1 MDSADAYEPSI
12 PRLQL
17 NLCIWLP
24 QRPECVSLPWEI
36 PAHVDLASNDLPLY
50 LTHHVSDALV
60 RVDSAAAGLVIIR
73 VWYYKHREISADA
86 ECCIYDASGG
96 RTVSGLEDFLSCVED
111 GSRSGG
117 AVADLHLEMGYD
129 PGRHAIPAPMATE
142 SLPDGLVKQCRTF
155 TDYPVCQLFELFSLQ
170 ASDRASIV
178 AEIGQKRTVTGSDM
192 AQLLVAMAQRALQA
206 TLRRQ
211 RLYKAHRYVTAV
223 TAQLLWDHP
232 IVPCV
237 LGHLHA
243 QSDRMLHQARPA
255 ARSRAR
261 AEARLFLQLIVVQQR
276 ENMDELRAAYQHLC
290 ENETPESYQ
299 DASVHASGSKSQTVL
314 SIPGVGLLLEH
325 AELALDSLTL
335 HQAVRDRVK
344 TLLHAQLSSEVSY
357 DAEIEGGEIAV
368 KELLEVDLVVQN
380 LEKML
385 CDGLAKPCDLVAA
398 LHVRVFDA
406 INKESLRE
414 KITNRL
420 GGTTL
425 GVLVTQRLELLEHT
439 YLQDGELCA
448 RANSRGRNGK
458 PRSVMEDLDRLIG
471 LLPERSS
478 RLEDERSMKKIKAA
492 RLPPSDPLVQELN
505 AKFAEIP
512 VPALVPGAAHP
523 PAELNK
529 HQLATWL
536 GALPAIAELAYGSQR
551 SVKLCDVRY
560 VVMEMVELG
569 AKQSRRSWK
578 NSAPSVT
585 YMAMIMTVIKLAW
598 VAQRRMTGRGDA
610 GATATAAVDVD
621 PVLEPGVAS
630 EQTRRA
636 VGEEIVK
643 LDNEALMLQKHAE
656 VSSADVKQM
665 KRGLRALLELLRRAA
680 EKVDGI
686 DAGLFLQKVRLRVS
700 EALTQAA
707 DIHEASLLIEDGN
720 LGDVLAEAVGDV
732 PVEEVQLTKLIYAL
746 TYRTTVDSVIKKCS
760 RGAAREWLQVLM
772 LRKPMIHK
780 AEDTPHTKDP
790 LAAAWL
796 ETAASALDK
805 AYKWATAVA
814 RVLDESFDAENRL
827 IHLMTRA
834 TTDGLRV
841 YQDRLNAMHDAINGV
856 AKGDNLSLSG
866 HTDGLIEDEAICALK
881 TVGGAH
887 DVMGICSVCSLDGR
901 STQRSDSTA
910 ECRGC
915 AARKSVFLV
924 RQRGAE
930 RLLLQHLVE
939 RSVAGVVRDT
949 LQGKLSDATVAD
961 DDEPLD
967 LASAWRLPG
976 RSPPTSTGVASLR
989 SRRYPLSLRF
999 AEGEEFIGGHGLVGS
1014 FGRASRGLLDAGQRL
1029 SPDGSEYNVIRLHRL
1044 MALQS
1049 AEADEQ
1055 VHLVIQLVAASILS
1069 VIS

>member
-610 GATATAAVDVD
+610 GARDELLSQLPADTASTLGELLQRLVSASRASGITGGRVPSPETTETGATATAAVDVD

-841 YQDRLNAMHDAINGV
+841 YQALRHFIN
-856 AKGDNLSLSG
+856 
-866 HTDGLIEDEAICALK
+866 
-881 TVGGAH
+881 
-887 DVMGICSVCSLDGR
+887 
-901 STQRSDSTA
+901 Q
-910 ECRGC
+910 
-915 AARKSVFLV
+915 
-924 RQRGAE
+924 
-930 RLLLQHLVE
+930 
-939 RSVAGVVRDT
+939 
-949 LQGKLSDATVAD
+949 
-961 DDEPLD
+961 
-967 LASAWRLPG
+967 
-976 RSPPTSTGVASLR
+976 
-989 SRRYPLSLRF
+989 
-999 AEGEEFIGGHGLVGS
+999 
-1014 FGRASRGLLDAGQRL
+1014 
-1029 SPDGSEYNVIRLHRL
+1029 
-1044 MALQS
+1044 
-1049 AEADEQ
+1049 
-1055 VHLVIQLVAASILS
+1055 
-1069 VIS
+1069 